1 MGGLFS
7 CCAKPGG
14 VGLCFKGFCC
24 PCMILGSLNGA
35 LKLDGTAPCPGGC
48 PGGCCLGC
56 CCTPCYMCKA
66 GPIVAEKRGTEESK
80 FKACCCGTCC
90 PCCYITQVYRENLI
104 VNEEGGVSEAPEQQ
118 TMGGKKQ
125 STASTVSSGKK
136 VRAAGNMKWST
147 GLCKCCA
154 QPGGICLC
162 FKACCCPC
170 LTVGQLNRFMKEQN
184 APGCPGGCCGGC
196 CLGCCF
202 FPCFMRKAGPII
214 AALADFEERKCRAC
228 TCGCCCPCCYLQ
240 QVYRERLLL

>member
-162 FKACCCPC
+162 FKACC
-170 LTVGQLNRFMKEQN
+170 
-184 APGCPGGCCGGC
+184 
-196 CLGCCF
+196 LGCCF